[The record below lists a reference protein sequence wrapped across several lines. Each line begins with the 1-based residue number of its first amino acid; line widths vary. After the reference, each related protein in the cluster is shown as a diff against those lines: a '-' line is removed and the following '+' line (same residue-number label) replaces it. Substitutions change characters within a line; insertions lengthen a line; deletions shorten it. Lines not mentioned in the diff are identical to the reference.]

1 MKTEKMQKAMDKFLA
16 NPHWKEVYEGAPEKV
31 KKLYEITFVIANEGK
46 KEEGDDKAIRALYG
60 EFSGADW
67 EYLIDKTQSPMGKW
81 GYKKA
86 KEKFG
91 KSA

>member
-1 MKTEKMQKAMDKFLA
+1 M
-16 NPHWKEVYEGAPEKV
+16 
-31 KKLYEITFVIANEGK
+31 IANEGK

-60 EFSGADW
+60 EFSDADW

-86 KEKFG
+86 KKKFG